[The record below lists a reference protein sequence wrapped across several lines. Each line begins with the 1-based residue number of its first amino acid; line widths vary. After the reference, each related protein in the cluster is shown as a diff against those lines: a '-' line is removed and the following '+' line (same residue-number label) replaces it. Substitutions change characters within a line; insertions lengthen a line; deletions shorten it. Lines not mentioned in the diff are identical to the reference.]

1 MVDWTLRAMD
11 VLKSDAIIDVE
22 KVAFEDTRPDNQTVC
37 VYEED
42 KKHGVTVSLEDF
54 ETLEEIS
61 I

>member
-1 MVDWTLRAMD
+1 MD

-54 ETLEEIS
+54 ETLEEIG

>member
-1 MVDWTLRAMD
+1 MD

-37 VYEED
+37 VYKED
-42 KKHGVTVSLEDF
+42 KKHGVTVRLEDF